1 MHYELHSTHLFL
13 AVSIPTSELTGRDW
27 LDVDEPFQWGAWR
40 CASVEDGVPGSVGWC
55 RNQRKHTDLG
65 AGCHKQA
72 QLFSGCAGDTKKIRP
87 RRFKVFWTSRS
98 CPVLICISAKSK
110 TSKLLPPSSCSCKF
124 DTLTSDWLSSG
135 FGHVSCDSSA
145 ISHLTSNGDDMID
158 MIWLIWF
165 CMEKNRKNIFFQ
177 DCWADSLARPGELD
191 DAVLRRLPRRILIPL
206 PDTATRGQLVSD
218 LAREVMNCS
227 TVISRRVFVICVGDF
242 LANLMIFC
250 SNVMWH
256 CGIQVQFI
264 VWFHVFAKWNGAGR
278 NHGTFALPH
287 AQRHLAH
294 KLTLICNG

>member
-1 MHYELHSTHLFL
+1 MSCIPHICSSLFPFPL
-13 AVSIPTSELTGRDW
+13 PNSQ
-27 LDVDEPFQWGAWR
+27 DEID
-40 CASVEDGVPGSVGWC
+40 SM
-55 RNQRKHTDLG
+55 L
-65 AGCHKQA
+65 
-72 QLFSGCAGDTKKIRP
+72 
-87 RRFKVFWTSRS
+87 TSRS
-98 CPVLICISAKSK
+98 SGEHDAARRLKTEFLVQLDGAGTSESTRILVLGATNRRSCFQGAQATQKRSDQAGLRSFGLLGRVLLICISAKSK

-294 KLTLICNG
+294 KLTLICNR